1 MKKIILFSLMLFGL
15 ALACLFLTSCAE
27 KNLPPEPGA
36 PGTTAGG
43 ALAGQAVEGAE
54 QYAEPTT
61 FTLTPELLEIEE
73 GGAGEIVASVAGETY
88 VYKTCHYYV
97 PNEGWVPFELEGAN
111 PVGNWFAGSASKL
124 EEISTGEI
132 PPGENLVVCYAC
144 SWDDAID
151 DWNCHSDKWMLNQFA
166 LAIVPPLCAADADCG
181 AGLACNPLGKC
192 VECTESSHCSAG
204 FKCEAETCVEL
215 ECLSSADCASGQ
227 YCSSFNE
234 CLAIGLPDEPTA
246 PQTIEVGGEVPV
258 EAPQELPDCY
268 DSDVNANPYYTAGY
282 VEYIGEPLF
291 ATLGS
296 SEAISD
302 GRYKSHDSCYS
313 SIALRELECKS
324 PYQNRY
330 WMVRLVNCP
339 EGLACLENV
348 NGAYCG

>member
-1 MKKIILFSLMLFGL
+1 MKKLILFSLSISLLIIG
-15 ALACLFLTSCAE
+15 LFLVSCGKE
-27 KNLPPEPGA
+27 NLPPEPGA
-36 PGTTAGG
+36 PGTAAGG

-61 FTLTPELLEIEE
+61 FTLTPDILEIEE
-73 GGAGEIVASVAGETY
+73 GGAGEIVASVTDETY
-88 VYKTCHYYV
+88 VYKICYYYD
-97 PNEGWVPFELEGAN
+97 EGWVSFELEGTN
-111 PVGNWFAGSASKL
+111 QVGNWFPENAGASV
-124 EEISTGEI
+124 EISAGVV

-144 SWDDAID
+144 SWDDAVD
-151 DWNCHSDKWMLNQFA
+151 GWDCHGNKWMLNRFNVE
-166 LAIVPPLCAADADCG
+166 IIPPLCAADADCEESTYCNS
-181 AGLACNPLGKC
+181 AGSC
-192 VECTESSHCSAG
+192 VRCVSDSHCPAG

-302 GRYKSHDSCYS
+302 GRYKSYDSCYD
-313 SIALRELECKS
+313 ADTLRELECKS

-339 EGLACLENV
+339 EGLACIENV